1 MVNPVA
7 LAMVGLIMGVG
18 GAVTY
23 ATFHYA
29 EKADNTDVNGML
41 PMPPG
46 EGPPL
51 PKFLALKWPWKK

>member
-1 MVNPVA
+1 MVNPA
-7 LAMVGLIMGVG
+7 TLLIVGLVTGIG
-18 GAVTY
+18 GTVTF

-29 EKADNTDVNGML
+29 EKAGNMNVNGML
-41 PMPPG
+41 PMSPS